1 MQGRDT
7 QIMALSVQFV
17 GIDVSKAWL
26 DVWFEGTKRDER
38 FSNEEAGWTALLVRL
53 TAAGET
59 AGVRIAPEASG
70 GYERGF
76 REAPLAARGGGYF
89 LNPPRVPLYAPRPR
103 GNAKNDKNDAPT
115 NAPHAPTPQPPPQ
128 TPHPA

>member
-53 TAAGET
+53 AAAGET
-59 AGVRIAPEASG
+59 AGGRIAPEGSG
-70 GYERGF
+70 GYERGV
-76 REAPLAARGGGYF
+76 RGGPLGGRGGGCLF
-89 LNPPRVPLYAPRPR
+89 KPPRGPAFAPRPR
-103 GNAKNDKNDAPT
+103 GQAQNRKSEAPSNARA
-115 NAPHAPTPQPPPQ
+115 
-128 TPHPA
+128 